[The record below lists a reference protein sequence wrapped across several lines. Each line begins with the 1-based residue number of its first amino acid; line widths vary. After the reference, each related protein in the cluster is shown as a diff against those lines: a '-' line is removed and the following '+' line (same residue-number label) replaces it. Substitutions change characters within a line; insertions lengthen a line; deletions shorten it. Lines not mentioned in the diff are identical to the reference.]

1 MAAVDDGIQVAVQN
15 NACWCDLVCRSQG
28 ITTSWLE
35 GFWVSR
41 QPSRQF
47 YPEAIT
53 PQENLSPEQV
63 VDELPA
69 GACSVKDS
77 FADLDIASQGFELLF
92 EARWIYRAPTARTA
106 PQAGWTTVSTE
117 RDFVR
122 WRGACGWADVLPAAL
137 LRDESVRFLQRKRAQ
152 AVSAGAVLNRSD
164 SVVGLTNLSTGDP
177 LDQVWGD
184 VAVLCGQHFP
194 PCPIVGYQRGR
205 DLDAAINTGFTDL
218 AALRV
223 WLQVQ

>member
-1 MAAVDDGIQVAVQN
+1 MDDRIQVAVEN
-15 NACWCDLVCRSQG
+15 NARWCDLVCRSLG

-41 QPSRQF
+41 QPSPQF
-47 YPEAIT
+47 YPEGIT
-53 PQENLSPEQV
+53 LQGNLSREQV

-69 GACSVKDS
+69 GICSVKDS
-77 FADLDIASQGFELLF
+77 FADLDIASHGFELLF

-106 PQAGWTTVSTE
+106 RRPAGWTTVSTE
-117 RDFVR
+117 GDFVR
-122 WRGACGWADVLPAAL
+122 WREACGLTDVLPAAL

-152 AVSAGAVLNRSD
+152 DVTAGAVLNRNG
-164 SVVGLTNLSTGDP
+164 SVVGLTNLFSTSVP
-177 LDQVWGD
+177 LDEVWGD
-184 VAVLCGQHFP
+184 VAALCGQHFP
-194 PCPIVGYQRGR
+194 SCPIVGYERGQE
-205 DLDAAINTGFTDL
+205 LDAATNTGFTDL